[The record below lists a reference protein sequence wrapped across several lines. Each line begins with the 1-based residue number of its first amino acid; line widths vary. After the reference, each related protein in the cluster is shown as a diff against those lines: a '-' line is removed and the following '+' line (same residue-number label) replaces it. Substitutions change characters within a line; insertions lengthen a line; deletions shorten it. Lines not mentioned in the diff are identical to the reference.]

1 MVIMIIRSIVLK
13 DLYKVL
19 NSLPS
24 GTKKIDIEYVEN
36 EEETKIVI
44 YPSSGSSTKDDSKV
58 SGPSISSDD
67 DLMNFI

>member
-1 MVIMIIRSIVLK
+1 MIIKNILLK

-24 GTKKIDIEYVEN
+24 GTKKVDIEYVDN

-44 YPSSGSSTKDDSKV
+44 FPTSSTSSK
-58 SGPSISSDD
+58 STSANGNIGPNISSDE
-67 DLMNFI
+67 DLMNYI

>member
-1 MVIMIIRSIVLK
+1 MIIRSIVLK